1 MIELK
6 LTKANRIRL
15 ARAFRGNKRVDISID
30 CVIEGQMGKAFA
42 DDSENPTAF
51 QIEVGPFRYFAGDA
65 RSPGGREMI
74 KNLPPYTLLMPA
86 PDEWME
92 VAKEIHGEKLNP
104 FSRYSF
110 SAENLSVDHLGH
122 LLANSPFK
130 DTIRQI
136 DTTIATQALKE
147 PEGIVDISEFD
158 SPEDFMKRGIG
169 FCLMNNRS
177 MVGAAYS
184 SLVCSK
190 GIEVSMFVFP
200 EHRRK
205 GIATALGSK
214 LLKWCLEHNMD
225 ANWDAA
231 NPESCKLAEKL
242 GYVYAGTYDAYFL
255 KD

>member
-1 MIELK
+1 MMELK
-6 LTKANRIRL
+6 LTKTNRIKL
-15 ARAFRGNKRVDISID
+15 ARAFRSNKRVDISID

-74 KNLPPYTLLMPA
+74 KNLPPYTLLMPL
-86 PDEWME
+86 PTEWME

-110 SAENLSVDHLGH
+110 SSDNLSVEHLDH

-130 DTIRQI
+130 DLVQQI
-136 DTTIATQALKE
+136 DVPVADQSLKE
-147 PEGIVDISEFD
+147 SESIVDISEFD
-158 SPEDFMKRGIG
+158 SAEDFTERGIG
-169 FCLMNNRS
+169 FCLMNNES
-177 MVGAAYS
+177 MIGAAYS
-184 SLVCSK
+184 SLVCSR

-205 GIATALGSK
+205 GIATALASK
-214 LLKWCLEHNMD
+214 LLRWCLEHNLD

-255 KD
+255 KE

>member
-30 CVIEGQMGKAFA
+30 CVIEGQMGRAFE

-65 RSPGGREMI
+65 RSPGGHEMI
-74 KNLPPYTLLMPA
+74 KNLPPFTLLMPPPA
-86 PDEWME
+86 EWME

-110 SAENLSVDHLGH
+110 SSENLSVEHLGH
-122 LLANSPFK
+122 LLTNSPFK
-130 DTIRQI
+130 NVIQQI
-136 DTTIATQALKE
+136 DPAIATDSLKE
-147 PEGIVDISEFD
+147 SDSIVDVSEFD
-158 SPEDFMKRGIG
+158 SAEDFMTRGIG
-169 FCLMNNRS
+169 FCVMDNKS
-177 MVGAAYS
+177 MIGAAYS

-214 LLKWCLEHNMD
+214 LLKWCLENNMD

-231 NPESCKLAEKL
+231 NPGSCKLAEKL
-242 GYVYAGTYDAYFL
+242 GYVYTGTYDAYFL
-255 KD
+255 KA